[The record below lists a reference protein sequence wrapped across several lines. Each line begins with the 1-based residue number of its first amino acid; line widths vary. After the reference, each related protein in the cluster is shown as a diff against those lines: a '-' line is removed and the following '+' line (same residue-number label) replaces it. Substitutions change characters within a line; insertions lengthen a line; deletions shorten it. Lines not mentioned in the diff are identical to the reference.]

1 MNVSI
6 KDIAQAAGVSH
17 STVSRALADSPLISA
32 AARLRIQALAGQ
44 MGYVP
49 NAGARGLVLGRTMT
63 IGVVVTTIADPFV
76 AEVVQG
82 IESTAHAHGYSVIL
96 TSSDNDPEREAQSVE
111 MLRARRADA
120 VIVASSRIGDLYQDD
135 LQETGVPVVLINS
148 HNDQGSAQV
157 VSISVDNRHGGTV
170 ATQHL
175 LELGHRRIAY
185 IAGLPGHS
193 DDGLRCTGYQE
204 ALRDA
209 GVAFDEQ
216 FIIAGDGRANGG
228 ERALASLL
236 ALRPR
241 PTAAFCY
248 NDMTAIG
255 LLAAAQRAKLD
266 IPRRLAVVGFD
277 DIPFAALLHPALTT
291 VAQPK
296 HELGRR
302 AVERA
307 LALLA
312 GDGEQPDHLSLQGQ
326 LIVRESSG
334 ARASEKVK
342 RSAT

>member
-1 MNVSI
+1 MSVSI

-17 STVSRALADSPLISA
+17 STVSRALADSPLISE
-32 AARLRIQALAGQ
+32 AARQRIQALAEQ

-49 NAGARGLVLGRTMT
+49 NAQARGLVLGRTMT

-82 IESTAHAHGYSVIL
+82 IESTAHANGYSVIL
-96 TSSDNDPEREAQSVE
+96 TSSDNDPEREVQSVE

-135 LQETGVPVVLINS
+135 LEETGVPVVLINS
-148 HNDQGSAQV
+148 HNDQGRARV
-157 VSISVDNRHGGTV
+157 VSISVDNRHGGYL

-175 LELGHRRIAY
+175 LGLGHRRIAY
-185 IAGLPGHS
+185 ISGLPGHS
-193 DDGLRCTGYQE
+193 DDSERRAGYAQ
-204 ALRDA
+204 ALHDA
-209 GVAFDEQ
+209 GLPIDDTVVLS
-216 FIIAGDGRANGG
+216 GDGRASGG
-228 ERALASLL
+228 EQALDALL

-255 LLAAAQRAKLD
+255 LVSAAQRARLAV
-266 IPRRLAVVGFD
+266 PRRLAVVGFD
-277 DIPFAALLHPALTT
+277 DIPFAALMHPSLSTI
-291 VAQPK
+291 AQPK
-296 HELGRR
+296 HEMGRR

-307 LALLA
+307 LALLSSDA
-312 GDGEQPDHLSLQGQ
+312 EQPDHLSLQGQ

-334 ARASEKVK
+334 GHASGV
-342 RSAT
+342 R